1 MKITYK
7 YADLVIG
14 NAKEL
19 SEDLTKLINKKVKTI
34 YNPAFDKSIFKLS
47 KSKIKLKKQK
57 NKKIIL
63 NIGRLELQKNQITL
77 LKAIIKIDD
86 V

>member
-47 KSKIKLKKQK
+47 KSKIKLKKK
-57 NKKIIL
+57 NDKKL
-63 NIGRLELQKNQITL
+63 F
-77 LKAIIKIDD
+77 
-86 V
+86 